1 MLHPVHLGSLTQL
14 WAGTMPEA
22 LNHNAGVSAVRSSWS
37 VHLAECV
44 AAMKFLI
51 PWARVDKCRKEAYD
65 DALGERLWNAL
76 EEAVKDK

>member
-1 MLHPVHLGSLTQL
+1 MLSVPLGL
-14 WAGTMPEA
+14 
-22 LNHNAGVSAVRSSWS
+22 VR
-37 VHLAECV
+37 LADCV
-44 AAMKFLI
+44 AAVKFLI